1 MSLKIANIFLC
12 SISAVIDP
20 RTGDEISIQ
29 EAVEAGIVNYAKG
42 MYCNPTTREAVSIP
56 EAMSDGR
63 IKVEMPTF
71 TCSYHVIQNKYFAI
85 CQKILFNIYH

>member
-1 MSLKIANIFLC
+1 MSFKIANIFLC

-63 IKVEMPTF
+63 IKVELP
-71 TCSYHVIQNKYFAI
+71 IFAV
-85 CQKILFNIYH
+85 CTSLFSQILFNI